1 MNELAC
7 AKRNTFIHLKR
18 IRGWETLEMVQKYAH
33 LNAGQLSQFSN
44 AVTIWSQNESKDNQH
59 LGWWS

>member
-7 AKRNTFIHLKR
+7 TKRNTFIHLKR
-18 IRGWETLEMVQKYAH
+18 IRGWETLEMVQQYAH
-33 LNAGQLSQFSN
+33 LNAEHLSQFSN
-44 AVTIWSQNESKDNQH
+44 AVTIWSQNENKDNQH